1 MHQTTSSMPAK
12 RQQSI
17 MDYLNERR
25 SITIKEAANLC
36 KVSEATARRDLD
48 EMAGMG
54 YLERTHGGAV
64 IERGTGLERGV
75 DEKMKLM
82 IPEKTK
88 IAQKAAELIK
98 DGCSIFLDSGTT
110 TLLLAKTLH
119 RFQNLTVITHNLDI
133 AYNIKLDKT
142 SALIVT
148 GGIRRDGYNVL
159 VGQIAEEMVR
169 KLCVDIVFLGADAI
183 NPEYGVFDSNFIEI
197 GIKRSIIA
205 SGRYRVLLSDHTK
218 FRRKALTK
226 VCDIDDF
233 DVVITDAGIDEET
246 VEILNDKAINLIN
259 I

>member
-82 IPEKTK
+82 IPEKD
-88 IAQKAAELIK
+88 EN
-98 DGCSIFLDSGTT
+98 
-110 TLLLAKTLH
+110 
-119 RFQNLTVITHNLDI
+119 R
-133 AYNIKLDKT
+133 
-142 SALIVT
+142 
-148 GGIRRDGYNVL
+148 
-159 VGQIAEEMVR
+159 
-169 KLCVDIVFLGADAI
+169 
-183 NPEYGVFDSNFIEI
+183 PE
-197 GIKRSIIA
+197 
-205 SGRYRVLLSDHTK
+205 SGRIDKRRMQYFSG
-218 FRRKALTK
+218 FRDNDTFAGQDLT
-226 VCDIDDF
+226 
-233 DVVITDAGIDEET
+233 
-246 VEILNDKAINLIN
+246 
-259 I
+259 

>member
-1 MHQTTSSMPAK
+1 M
-12 RQQSI
+12 
-17 MDYLNERR
+17 
-25 SITIKEAANLC
+25 
-36 KVSEATARRDLD
+36 
-48 EMAGMG
+48 
-54 YLERTHGGAV
+54 
-64 IERGTGLERGV
+64 
-75 DEKMKLM
+75 
-82 IPEKTK
+82 
-88 IAQKAAELIK
+88 
-98 DGCSIFLDSGTT
+98 
-110 TLLLAKTLH
+110 LAKTLH

-246 VEILNDKAINLIN
+246 VEILNDKAINLIT

>member
-1 MHQTTSSMPAK
+1 M
-12 RQQSI
+12 
-17 MDYLNERR
+17 
-25 SITIKEAANLC
+25 C

-88 IAQKAAELIK
+88 IAQKAAVFAPSL
-98 DGCSIFLDSGTT
+98 CY
-110 TLLLAKTLH
+110 H
-119 RFQNLTVITHNLDI
+119 RI
-133 AYNIKLDKT
+133 
-142 SALIVT
+142 
-148 GGIRRDGYNVL
+148 
-159 VGQIAEEMVR
+159 GQIAEEMVR

-246 VEILNDKAINLIN
+246 VEILNDKAINLIT